1 MTPRPTRVS
10 HPRRERDTAV
20 QLAVLSDRLEAAE
33 RRQRQLQNTIAAI
46 GREAGV
52 SVGCLCGHCEES
64 YTLIKNGDMYCPRC
78 GHRRSL

>member
-10 HPRRERDTAV
+10 RPLRERDTAS
-20 QLAVLSDRLEAAE
+20 QLAALSDRLEAAE
-33 RRQRQLQNTIAAI
+33 RRQRQLQNTIAAV

-64 YTLIKNGDMYCPRC
+64 FTLIKAGSMFCPRC